1 MKKAVSDILL
11 KQVTPPDYK
20 KNLSSKELS
29 EVIVT
34 RLGLKRKAS
43 RADHAKLLLELL
55 SYKKENIPLPI
66 EQMAKIMGVSN
77 SQAYEE
83 LRKWR
88 TMGLIE
94 FVKLPNK
101 TGTDTNKGYILAA
114 PTVNRM
120 MDRLDSSLNAFMRE
134 TRRISKDFDDL
145 FMLEFVRKEKGTAE
159 PPKAAESTTQ
169 TEEISETESA
179 ETTEGAS
186 EEDLEASESPSEN
199 EQETA

>member
-20 KNLSSKELS
+20 KNLSAKELS

-43 RADHAKLLLELL
+43 RADHGRLLLELL
-55 SYKKENIPLPI
+55 SFKKENIPLPI
-66 EQMAKIMGVSN
+66 EEMAKIMGVSN

-88 TMGLIE
+88 TLGLIE

-101 TGTDTNKGYILAA
+101 TGSDTNKGYILAA

-145 FMLEFVRKEKGTAE
+145 FMLEFVRKEKGQASPVQEPAE
-159 PPKAAESTTQ
+159 AAAQEGEAGETQEAGETEEKEAADSAESC
-169 TEEISETESA
+169 
-179 ETTEGAS
+179 
-186 EEDLEASESPSEN
+186 PVN
-199 EQETA
+199 

>member
-55 SYKKENIPLPI
+55 SYKKENIPIPI
-66 EQMAKIMGVSN
+66 EEMAKIMGVSN

-145 FMLEFVRKEKGTAE
+145 FMLEFVRKEKGQTSPAE
-159 PPKAAESTTQ
+159 ASTQAEEVVEQ
-169 TEEISETESA
+169 EAETEVETSETS
-179 ETTEGAS
+179 S
-186 EEDLEASESPSEN
+186 EASETDN
-199 EQETA
+199 